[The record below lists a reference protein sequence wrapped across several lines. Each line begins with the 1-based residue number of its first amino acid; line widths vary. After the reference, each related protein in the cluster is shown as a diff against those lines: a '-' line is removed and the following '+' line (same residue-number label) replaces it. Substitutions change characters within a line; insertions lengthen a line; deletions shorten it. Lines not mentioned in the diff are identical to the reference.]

1 MKNKELISLYKEIGA
16 DLIIENQPVT
26 RIKRVKTKDDESEKN
41 SFDDIENLRK
51 IKSIEGLKDY
61 IEKFKYSDLSKTA
74 NKCVFSDGNP
84 ESKVMLIGEAPGR
97 EEDKQGLPFVGRA
110 GKLLDKMLEAIQLER
125 KKDVY
130 ITNIVNWRP
139 PNNRTPTEKEILLF
153 LPMVKKHIELINP
166 RIILLLGATSV
177 KAMLGRDFSISKI
190 RGKWQTCKIGKLE
203 IPTLPTYHPAFLL
216 RQPAQKKFSW
226 EDLKSLK
233 KKINEIEE
241 KK

>member
-16 DLIIENQPVT
+16 DLIIENHPVT
-26 RIKRVKTKDDESEKN
+26 RIKRVKTKDDESKKN
-41 SFDDIENLRK
+41 SFDDLENLRK

-153 LPMVKKHIELINP
+153 
-166 RIILLLGATSV
+166 
-177 KAMLGRDFSISKI
+177 I
-190 RGKWQTCKIGKLE
+190 RGLF
-203 IPTLPTYHPAFLL
+203 FL
-216 RQPAQKKFSW
+216 
-226 EDLKSLK
+226 
-233 KKINEIEE
+233 I
-241 KK
+241 